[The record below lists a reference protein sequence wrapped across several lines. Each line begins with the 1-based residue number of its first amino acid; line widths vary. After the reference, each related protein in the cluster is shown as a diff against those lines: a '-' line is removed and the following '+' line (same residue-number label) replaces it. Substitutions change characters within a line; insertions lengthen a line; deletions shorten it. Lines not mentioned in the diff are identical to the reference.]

1 MKLTPKRLLLSAA
14 SLSFFLV
21 PSCASQK
28 VVPISDVRILQ
39 NKRIA
44 TIQREKPDFTAE
56 TPGPAALRFAGIP
69 GRIGAEQIMN
79 ATGNQIVRDN
89 SVEDPAVRVSKEL
102 AETLRNKCFVSLAT
116 PIKTNETDPEEIAK
130 LASRAD
136 YVVDVQTEYWG
147 LGYFSRGSDQYHVT
161 VYSRFN
167 LIDCKTGKVIA
178 SGEFSRESQK
188 NDPSFTYDG
197 LIKNQA
203 KGLKQELRVIEN
215 DSLFLYR
222 SGVLKL

>member
-1 MKLTPKRLLLSAA
+1 MKLTPKRLLRSAA
-14 SLSFFLV
+14 ALSFFLV
-21 PSCASQK
+21 ASCASQK
-28 VVPISDVRILQ
+28 VVPITDVRILQ

-44 TIQREKPDFTAE
+44 IIQREKPDFTAE

-102 AETLRNKCFVSLAT
+102 AETLRKKCSVSLT
-116 PIKTNETDPEEIAK
+116 SPIKTDETDSGEIAK
-130 LASRAD
+130 LASSAD

-147 LGYFSRGSDQYHVT
+147 LGYFSRSSGQYHVT
-161 VYSRFN
+161 AYSRFN
-167 LIDCKTGKVIA
+167 LIDCKTGKVVA
-178 SGEFSRESQK
+178 SGEYSKEPRK
-188 NDPSFTYDG
+188 GDPSSTYDG
-197 LIKNQA
+197 LTKNQA

-215 DSLFLYR
+215 ESLFLYR